1 MRDTTKLDIDR
12 EAFWSLVSNVTM
24 GMVGFGGTLVFARV
38 LGASGLGVYH
48 TALAAAFIFTKFTS
62 GIAIAVRKRVSEVDI
77 DVGEYVGAGLL
88 LHGAFSFLVL
98 LGIAGLIGPASD
110 YFGSV
115 GVAVGVSAVVVSLGL
130 FEITN
135 RAYSGV
141 GYPAR
146 ASWMDT
152 VRSVL
157 TVGLQF
163 GLLWIGL
170 ETLGLIAGLVAATLI
185 TGLVSGWLG
194 KLHPAVPSR
203 RTLGRITEFA
213 RWSVPNGLLNK
224 LYSSADVLIITAAV
238 GSTATGQYMIA
249 SQLSQPA
256 TFLSSSISGALSVKT
271 SGRHSA
277 GQGIVQDLL
286 NSVSYSGLIAIPLF
300 FGALAMPRA
309 IPQTVFGGEFA
320 AAGGAVVGMAIFQV
334 WNVYASQFESVF
346 TGIDR
351 PGIVFRI
358 NAGITTVHLP
368 LAVGLGYLYGLLG
381 VVTATVV
388 AETLRFVV
396 YQYLIYAKFNRIA
409 LSRPIAEQVLSG
421 FVMFVGLEA
430 VLSYAD
436 VTGWLVLLI
445 LVGGGAVGY
454 FLMLIAVSSHFR
466 FALRHAVPVEY
477 GPLKTP

>member
-1 MRDTTKLDIDR
+1 MKDTTSLGIGR
-12 EAFWSLVSNVTM
+12 EALSSFISNVVM
-24 GMVGFGGTLVFARV
+24 GAVGFGGTILFARF
-38 LGASGLGVYH
+38 LGASGLGVYQ
-48 TALAAAFIFTKFTS
+48 TAVAAALVFAKVS
-62 GIAIAVRKRVSEVDI
+62 DGVAGAIQKRVSEVDVI
-77 DVGEYVGAGLL
+77 PGSFLGAGLIIHTVLSVIISLGVLL
-88 LHGAFSFLVL
+88 LHNPIKTYLS
-98 LGIAGLIGPASD
+98 ST
-110 YFGSV
+110 
-115 GVAVGVSAVVVSLGL
+115 AVSLAVVAVVVSLGL
-130 FEITN
+130 FNITN
-135 RAYSGV
+135 NTLSGI

-146 ASWMDT
+146 SSWMDT
-152 VRSVL
+152 VRSML
-157 TVGLQF
+157 TIACQVTLLWF
-163 GLLWIGL
+163 GLG
-170 ETLGLIAGLVAATLI
+170 TFGLVAGLAIASAAT
-185 TGLVSGWLG
+185 
-194 KLHPAVPSR
+194 AVFSAQIAGVRP
-203 RTLGRITEFA
+203 TLPTRSIMRSISEYA

-224 LYSSADVLIITAAV
+224 LYSSLDILVITAAA
-238 GSTATGQYMIA
+238 GSSAAGLYA
-249 SQLSQPA
+249 VARQLTQPA

-277 GQGIVQDLL
+277 GQEIVQDLL

-430 VLSYAD
+430 VLSYAE
-436 VTGWLVLLI
+436 VTGWLVLLL